1 MMQHIYSYIDYRG
14 FLDDWFKHKKSENP
28 RYSHRLF
35 SRLMGQRSPGF
46 LRDVVQNRRNLTS
59 DQQERLC
66 KVMGLSEEEARYLA
80 AMITLDQSRE
90 DDARRRAYE
99 WLLAARHY
107 HNARTIE
114 GESYLYLSNWY
125 CPAIRELSL
134 RPDFQADPVWI
145 CSHLCPTITM
155 EQAEE
160 ALEILVNLDM
170 LVIHED
176 KTATVH
182 EGSLVTP
189 TQVSGL
195 AVHNYHRQMLKLASE
210 GIDRFSPEKRHY
222 MGITVCVPQGMLSVI
237 KQKIND
243 FTAQLLE
250 QCEVSLDGDAEAMQI
265 NMHCFPL
272 SRTLPEEGI

>member
-1 MMQHIYSYIDYRG
+1 MQTIYAYIDYREY
-14 FLDDWFKHKKSENP
+14 LDAWFTKKKESNP

-35 SRLMGQRSPGF
+35 SRLMAQRSPGF
-46 LRDVVQNRRNLTS
+46 LRDIVQNRRNLTS
-59 DQQERLC
+59 GQQERLC
-66 KVMGLSEEEARYLA
+66 KVMGLAEEEERYLS

-90 DDARRRAYE
+90 EDARKRAYE

-134 RPDFQADPVWI
+134 RPDFVADAVWI
-145 CSHLCPTITM
+145 CGHLCPTITL

-170 LVIHED
+170 LAIHPD
-176 KTATVH
+176 KSVTTK

-189 TQVSGL
+189 TQVSGM

-210 GIDRFSPEKRHY
+210 GIDRFSPEDRHY
-222 MGITVCVPQGMLSVI
+222 MGITVCIPPNMFPLL

-250 QCEVSLDGDAEAMQI
+250 QCEVDLKGEAEAVQI

-272 SRTLPEEGI
+272 SRKHAEGEV